1 MTWDKIVAAT
11 VEGARSAVSVGVCCV
26 IIGVIIGTVTLTSLG
41 LNMGYLILSVVDNG
55 SIYLTGFLVMI
66 MSAIL
71 GMGVPGV
78 AAYVIVQAVAVP
90 VLIKVGVLDISAHLF
105 CLIYAC
111 LSNITPPV
119 AMSAYVA
126 SGIAGSDQTKTGLLS
141 VRLGLIGFLIP
152 FFFLDSPIL
161 LIGVD
166 PTVTVWATVWAAF
179 TASVGTVTL
188 VGGLEGW
195 LLRRS
200 AWWERVV
207 LVAIAPLMLS
217 PGHLTDAVG
226 FALLAAV
233 IAFQHF
239 TRRPASPAKGVA

>member
-1 MTWDKIVAAT
+1 M
-11 VEGARSAVSVGVCCV
+11 
-26 IIGVIIGTVTLTSLG
+26 G
-41 LNMGYLILSVVDNG
+41 LYMGYLILYIVDNR

-66 MSAIL
+66 MSTIL

-119 AMSAYVA
+119 AMSSYVA

-152 FFFLDSPIL
+152 FFFLDNPIL

-166 PTVTVWATVWAAF
+166 TSATLAGTLWAVF
-179 TASVGTVTL
+179 TACVGTVAL
-188 VGGLEGW
+188 VGGLER
-195 LLRRS
+195 L
-200 AWWERVV
+200 V
-207 LVAIAPLMLS
+207 LVGVAPLMLY
-217 PGHLTDAVG
+217 PGHLTDVVG
-226 FALLAAV
+226 FGVLTIVVL
-233 IAFQHF
+233 FQYF
-239 TRRPASPAKGVA
+239 TRRPAAPTIETA